1 MSATAMTR
9 MAVWTER
16 ASDTFDLPRDA
27 TLRIPRRGGTAI
39 IRVERGVVLVTRAGD
54 LEDHVLERGME
65 LRVSEPG
72 LVVAWALEPSTVRVG
87 EAARRRAAYSAGRGA
102 RC

>member
-1 MSATAMTR
+1 MIATAMTR
-9 MAVWTER
+9 MAVRDGR
-16 ASDTFDLPRDA
+16 ASDTFDLARDE
-27 TLRIPRRGGTAI
+27 TLRIPRRGGTAA

-72 LVVAWALEPSTVRVG
+72 LVVAWALEASTLRVG
-87 EAARRRAAYSAGRGA
+87 EAAPRRRAA
-102 RC
+102 

>member
-1 MSATAMTR
+1 MIATATTR
-9 MAVWTER
+9 MAVWDGR
-16 ASDTFDLPRDA
+16 ASDTFDLARDA
-27 TLRIPRRGGTAI
+27 TLRIPRNRGTAV

-72 LVVAWALEPSTVRVG
+72 LVVAWALEESTVRVG
-87 EAARRRAAYSAGRGA
+87 EEAPRRRAA
-102 RC
+102 